1 MTEALLGEL
10 GLRSGYLL
18 PAPVSTIYFGG
29 GTPSL
34 LPIADLE
41 RLLSAIQKQFGWH
54 SDAEITLEANPDD
67 ITKEWLSDLKK
78 YTPVNRLSIG
88 IQSFQEADLS
98 WMNRAHTARH
108 ARQCLELALGAGFED
123 LTIDLIYGSPTT
135 TDAFW
140 EENLEIAGE
149 YGIPHLS
156 CYCLTVEEGTA
167 LHHHVQKG
175 KKAAVEEERA
185 AHQFEYLMDWADKK
199 GYEQYEISNF
209 ALPGRYARHNS
220 NYWRGEH
227 YLGLGPSAHSFNGL
241 SRQWNV
247 ANNALYIKGVQES
260 DLQFEQEQLSQEQQ
274 FNEYVMT
281 MLRTQW
287 GCAKVRLQE
296 LHPEGATRLEAAALV
311 YLSNGW
317 MVEQQGCY
325 QLTKAGRLLADRIA
339 MELFI

>member
-18 PAPVSTIYFGG
+18 PGPVSTIYFGG

-34 LPIADLE
+34 LPISDLE
-41 RLLSAIQKQFGWH
+41 RLLSAIQKQFGWQ

-88 IQSFQEADLS
+88 IQSFQETDLS

-247 ANNALYIKGVQES
+247 ANNALYIKGVQEG

-296 LHPEGATRLEAAALV
+296 LHPEGANRLEAAALV